1 MKQHGNVANASQ
13 EMKYDVAVSSK
24 IGKTSRARLTS
35 CFCLAGQIS
44 VGSDQSIITKAKGVF
59 QSLVNE
65 WLQWLYIQ
73 LVKASL

>member
-24 IGKTSRARLTS
+24 IRKKSRARLTS

-44 VGSDQSIITKAKGVF
+44 VGLDQSIITKAEGVF
-59 QSLVNE
+59 LSMVIE
-65 WLQWLYIQ
+65 WLQWLYMQ
-73 LVKASL
+73 LVKPSL